1 MHQTKIWFRSQKYF
15 YWHCVR
21 LSLKPAFNFALW
33 MGFSLLK
40 LSILLSLLF
49 NNLCFSALWYCND
62 YAERCCLWI
71 LWMGQT
77 DVESFYLSVVSS
89 MWWPSARRRQAA
101 QHTSKWRMTYDESRN
116 HQESWHDDMDDKDA
130 GEWLSGTLLS
140 PLLLSTHNTF
150 HNITI
155 VK

>member
-89 MWWPSARRRQAA
+89 MWWPSARRRQHSTDQSGGWHMMRAGI
-101 QHTSKWRMTYDESRN
+101 TRN
-116 HQESWHDDMDDKDA
+116 HDTMTWTTRMLESGWVA
-130 GEWLSGTLLS
+130 PCYLLYCS
-140 PLLLSTHNTF
+140 PLITHSTTLPS
-150 HNITI
+150 
-155 VK
+155 